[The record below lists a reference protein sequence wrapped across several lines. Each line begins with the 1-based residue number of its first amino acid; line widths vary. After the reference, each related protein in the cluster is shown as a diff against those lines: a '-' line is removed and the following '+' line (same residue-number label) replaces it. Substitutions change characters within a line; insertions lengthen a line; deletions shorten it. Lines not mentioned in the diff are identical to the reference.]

1 MDMVG
6 SAKTIGRNVMD
17 HEHGR
22 FSVDEIRELFTL
34 FTEISNTTRLSSEDQ
49 AKLDTLKAK
58 LDANDPAVAEALK
71 PKP

>member
-1 MDMVG
+1 MD
-6 SAKTIGRNVMD
+6 RDND
-17 HEHGR
+17 HGR
-22 FSVDEIRELFTL
+22 FSVEEIRALFLL

-49 AKLDTLKAK
+49 AKLDALKAK